1 LPISNQLFFIME
13 KKVKVFRVRD
23 KRAITIPIDLADNL
37 AYMARM
43 GLVHIEQPEPP
54 KAAKAAKA
62 EPKPQEP
69 TAVEVPEEVP
79 WDAPIEVT
87 IEMARDLFKEAFGR
101 APHPSMKIEKILE
114 RIKNK

>member
-1 LPISNQLFFIME
+1 ME

-54 KAAKAAKA
+54 KVAKA

-69 TAVEVPEEVP
+69 TAAEAPEEAP

-87 IEMARDLFKEAFGR
+87 IEMARDLFKQAFGR